1 MLKYTSWLLLKTDLI
16 LMTRLWINF
25 ILLFLFIAITSCGQ
39 TQKKTV
45 LKGYTLDNK
54 IKQEVDKKVES
65 FLGRTTSKID
75 FKMYE
80 NDSLIVDSYS
90 NGKSFDCITMTTLE
104 GDTANIVGF
113 IGMSAALGFRISLFK
128 DTCIVSYF
136 ESTDAIDTTHLSD
149 SSLFTGT
156 INCKNYK
163 LTLANKPKKGEKIE
177 GVIELTTDNY
187 YQTKNGK
194 KSKNKMYLKSYFS
207 TEILQT
213 LQELS
218 EQLNKKAK

>member
-1 MLKYTSWLLLKTDLI
+1 
-16 LMTRLWINF
+16 MTRLRINF
-25 ILLFLFIAITSCGQ
+25 ISLFLYIAITSCGQ

-45 LKGYTLDNK
+45 FKGYTIDNK

-65 FLGRTTSKID
+65 FLGRTTSKVD

-90 NGKSFDCITMTTLE
+90 KGKSFDCITMSTLE
-104 GDTANIVGF
+104 GDTVNIVGF
-113 IGMSAALGFRISLFK
+113 IGMSAALGFKISLFR
-128 DTCIVSYF
+128 DTSIVSYF
-136 ESTDAIDTTHLSD
+136 ESTDAIDTTYLSD

-177 GVIELTTDNY
+177 GIIELTTDDY
-187 YQTKNGK
+187 YQIKNGNR
-194 KSKNKMYLKSYFS
+194 SKNKMYLKSYFS

-218 EQLNKKAK
+218 KQLNRKVK